1 MTGAELMEW
10 QLADFADDSA
20 LWGFDAIH
28 LPASW
33 LALVKS
39 SRPINEGSAVA
50 MQWRTDSAP
59 KRCMR
64 KYTPGDFALKTSVDQ
79 LF

>member
-1 MTGAELMEW
+1 MEW

-39 SRPINEGSAVA
+39 SRPINEGSAVPRHRAHRSSTEA
-50 MQWRTDSAP
+50 MYSRTRP
-59 KRCMR
+59 RRLC
-64 KYTPGDFALKTSVDQ
+64 PENIG
-79 LF
+79 

>member
-1 MTGAELMEW
+1 MEW

-33 LALVKS
+33 LALVRS
-39 SRPINEGSAVA
+39 SRPINEGSAVPRHRAHRSSTEA
-50 MQWRTDSAP
+50 MYPRTRPQGLDSENI
-59 KRCMR
+59 
-64 KYTPGDFALKTSVDQ
+64 G
-79 LF
+79 